1 MAAAGGGDGP
11 LGSGLRMA
19 APPPTDVAARPPA
32 VTAPPQA
39 PERRRDWR
47 PFAAAAVVALFVALP
62 LRALFQQNGSPM
74 EEGFMLTFPERVLAG
89 DVANRD
95 FLHLYGPGGLWV
107 LAAVYQVFGVSLAA
121 ERVVGLL
128 QHLALI
134 FGVLVLAWP
143 FGRRVATI
151 CGVLAVFITVTPI
164 GLTALAWSGGAALA
178 LCGLVAGL
186 HGRRLAERDAGGEG
200 AVTASTDGAGRRG
213 ARWLFVV
220 AGVLGAAALLY
231 RPDLILAVGLAYAT
245 MAWRLERSHLVRLLA
260 PMAALVLVGY
270 GVHAL
275 MAGPENALRGMLLDP
290 VFELRGGRRLPAPPS
305 WDHLDGALAAVAQL
319 VVPDWPFPAPDA
331 PKQVVLWF
339 WLLPVAAVFEVLFG
353 AWRLRAEPSS
363 WKARVLLAAGLLGLG
378 MMPQALQR
386 PDTTHLAWV
395 SAVPLSLLPMYLA
408 ELVPGRRGG
417 GRRVARVALAAGT
430 AVVLLFGIFPYF
442 TARSWTELT
451 RQTFEQDYTGL
462 DVRRGDRNFYLGSE
476 PITPAAQAVVDELG
490 RRARPGERLFVG
502 PADLRKT
509 PYSDAYLYFLFPEL
523 PPATRYIEMDP
534 GIANAEGSGLA
545 EDVASADWLILSHVW
560 DNFDEPND
568 VRKLGSN
575 APNEVVERDF
585 CLIDEYG
592 TPDITYFLLYQ
603 RCR

>member
-1 MAAAGGGDGP
+1 
-11 LGSGLRMA
+11 
-19 APPPTDVAARPPA
+19 
-32 VTAPPQA
+32 
-39 PERRRDWR
+39 
-47 PFAAAAVVALFVALP
+47 
-62 LRALFQQNGSPM
+62 
-74 EEGFMLTFPERVLAG
+74 MLTFPERVLAG

-95 FLHLYGPGGLWV
+95 FLHLYGPAGLWV
-107 LAAVYQVFGVSLAA
+107 LAAVYEVFGVSLAA

-128 QHLALI
+128 QHLAVI
-134 FGVLVLAWP
+134 FGVLVLAWS

-151 CGVLAVFITVTPI
+151 CGILAVFITVTPI

-178 LCGLVAGL
+178 LCGLLAGL
-186 HGRRLAERDAGGEG
+186 HARRLAEAERGRGAGTGVGTGEPG
-200 AVTASTDGAGRRG
+200 RGAGR
-213 ARWLFVV
+213 LFVV
-220 AGVLGAAALLY
+220 AGVLGAVALLY
-231 RPDLILAVGLAYAT
+231 RPDLILAVGLAYSA

-260 PMAALVLVGY
+260 PMAALLLVGY
-270 GVHAL
+270 GVHAV

-305 WDHLDGALAAVAQL
+305 WDHFDGALAAVAQL
-319 VVPDWPFPAPDA
+319 VVPDWPFPAPA
-331 PKQVVLWF
+331 GPKQVVLWF
-339 WLLPVAAVFEVLFG
+339 WVLPAAAAFEVLLG
-353 AWRLRAEPSS
+353 VVRLRRDPSS

-395 SAVPLSLLPMYLA
+395 SAVPLSFLPMYLA
-408 ELVPGRRGG
+408 ELVPGRRTG
-417 GRRVARVALAAGT
+417 GRQLARIVLAAGS
-430 AVVLLFGIFPYF
+430 AVVLLFGMIPYF

-451 RQTFEQDYTGL
+451 RQTFVQDHTGF
-462 DVRRGDRNFYLGSE
+462 DVHRGGRNFYLGSE

-509 PYSDAYLYFLFPEL
+509 PYSDAYLYYLFPEL
-523 PPATRYIEMDP
+523 TPATRYIEMDP

-585 CLIDEYG
+585 CLIGEYG
-592 TPDITYFLLYQ
+592 TPDITYFLLYE

>member
-1 MAAAGGGDGP
+1 
-11 LGSGLRMA
+11 MA
-19 APPPTDVAARPPA
+19 APPPTDVAARPQA
-32 VTAPPQA
+32 VVPPRRA

-47 PFAAAAVVALFVALP
+47 PLAAVAVVALFVALP
-62 LRALFQQNGSPM
+62 LRALFLQNGSPM

-107 LAAVYQVFGVSLAA
+107 LAAVYEVFGVSLAA

-134 FGVLVLAWP
+134 FGALALAWP
-143 FGRRVATI
+143 FGRRVATV

-178 LCGLVAGL
+178 LCGLLAGL
-186 HGRRLAERDAGGEG
+186 HARRLAGGAGGGG
-200 AVTASTDGAGRRG
+200 ALATPTAGGGERAAG
-213 ARWLFVV
+213 WLFVV

-231 RPDLILAVGLAYAT
+231 RPDLILAVGLSYAA
-245 MAWRLERSHLVRLLA
+245 MAWRLERSHLLRLLA
-260 PMAALVLVGY
+260 PMAALLLVGY
-270 GVHAL
+270 GVHAA

-305 WDHLDGALAAVAQL
+305 WDRLDGALAAVAQL

-339 WLLPVAAVFEVLFG
+339 WLLPVAAVFEVLLG
-353 AWRLRAEPSS
+353 AWRLRADPSS
-363 WKARVLLAAGLLGLG
+363 WRARVLLAAGLLGLG

-408 ELVPGRRGG
+408 QLLPDRRRLV
-417 GRRVARVALAAGT
+417 RVALAAGT
-430 AVVLLFGIFPYF
+430 AVVLLFGMIPYF

-451 RQTFEQDYTGL
+451 RQTFRQDHTGF

-523 PPATRYIEMDP
+523 TPATRYIEMDP

-568 VRKLGSN
+568 VRELGSD

-592 TPDITYFLLYQ
+592 TPDLTYFVLYE

>member
-1 MAAAGGGDGP
+1 
-11 LGSGLRMA
+11 MA

-32 VTAPPQA
+32 AAPVQPA

-47 PFAAAAVVALFVALP
+47 PLAAVAVVALLVALP
-62 LRALFQQNGSPM
+62 LRALFLQNGSPM

-107 LAAVYQVFGVSLAA
+107 LAAVYEVFGVSLAA

-128 QHLALI
+128 QHLVLI
-134 FGVLVLAWP
+134 FGVLALAWP
-143 FGRRVATI
+143 FGRRVAAV

-178 LCGLVAGL
+178 LCGLLAGL
-186 HGRRLAERDAGGEG
+186 HARRLATRDDPG
-200 AVTASTDGAGRRG
+200 GAGTWSTAGDGGRAAG
-213 ARWLFVV
+213 WLFVV
-220 AGVLGAAALLY
+220 AGILGAAALLY
-231 RPDLILAVGLAYAT
+231 RPDLVLAVGLAYSA

-260 PMAALVLVGY
+260 PMVALLLVGY
-270 GVHAL
+270 GVHAA

-339 WLLPVAAVFEVLFG
+339 WLLPVAAVFEVVLG
-353 AWRLRAEPSS
+353 GVRLRSDPSS
-363 WKARVLLAAGLLGLG
+363 WRARVLLAAGLLGLG

-408 ELVPGRRGG
+408 ELVPARRGRG
-417 GRRVARVALAAGT
+417 LARVALGAGS
-430 AVVLLFGIFPYF
+430 AVVLLFGMIPYF

-451 RQTFEQDYTGL
+451 RQTFEQDYTGF
-462 DVRRGDRNFYLGSE
+462 DVHRGGRNFYLGSE

-523 PPATRYIEMDP
+523 TPATRYIEMDP

-585 CLIDEYG
+585 CLIEDYG
-592 TPDITYFLLYQ
+592 TPDITYFLLYE

>member
-1 MAAAGGGDGP
+1 
-11 LGSGLRMA
+11 MA
-19 APPPTDVAARPPA
+19 APPPTDLAARPPA
-32 VTAPPQA
+32 VAPPRPA

-47 PFAAAAVVALFVALP
+47 PLAAVAVVALFVALP
-62 LRALFQQNGSPM
+62 LRALFLQNGSPM

-107 LAAVYQVFGVSLAA
+107 LAAVYEVFGVSLAA

-134 FGVLVLAWP
+134 FGVLALAWP
-143 FGRRVATI
+143 FGRRVATV

-178 LCGLVAGL
+178 LCGLLAGL
-186 HGRRLAERDAGGEG
+186 HGRRLA
-200 AVTASTDGAGRRG
+200 RRG
-213 ARWLFVV
+213 AAGGAATGVTPGRAGRLFVV

-231 RPDLILAVGLAYAT
+231 RPDLILAVGLSYAA

-260 PMAALVLVGY
+260 PMAALLLVGY
-270 GVHAL
+270 GVHAA

-339 WLLPVAAVFEVLFG
+339 WLLPAAVVFEVVLG
-353 AWRLRAEPSS
+353 ASRLRADPSS
-363 WKARVLLAAGLLGLG
+363 WQARVLLAAGLLGLG
-378 MMPQALQR
+378 MMPQAIQR

-408 ELVPGRRGG
+408 ELVPGRRVG
-417 GRRVARVALAAGT
+417 GRQLARVALAAGS
-430 AVVLLFGIFPYF
+430 AGALLFGMIPYF

-451 RQTFEQDYTGL
+451 RQTFVQDHTGF

-523 PPATRYIEMDP
+523 TPSTRYIEMDP

-575 APNEVVERDF
+575 APNEVVARDF

-592 TPDITYFLLYQ
+592 TPDLTYFLLYE